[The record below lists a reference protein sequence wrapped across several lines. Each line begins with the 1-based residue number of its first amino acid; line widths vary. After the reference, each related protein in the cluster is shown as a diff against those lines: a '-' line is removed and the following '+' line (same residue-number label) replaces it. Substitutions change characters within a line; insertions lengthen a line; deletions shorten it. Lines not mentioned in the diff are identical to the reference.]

1 MPDATTTAC
10 AAAAIL
16 LLALAGWFILSWR
29 ASPYT
34 FWQFCIYLLNR
45 FFTRVLW
52 RTEVSGTLDLPDSQG
67 AVIVSNHVS
76 GIDPLLIQLST
87 LRIVHWLV
95 AREYFY
101 MPVLSFVF
109 KQLQSIPVNRGGVDT
124 AATKMAIRYA
134 REGGLV
140 GLFPEGRVNVTDE
153 LLLPGRPG
161 AALIALKARVPVVP
175 CYVCDAPYNGTALG
189 SFFMTAR
196 ARVRIGKPIDL
207 SPYFER
213 ENDRSVLQEL
223 TLVFLKE
230 IARLAGDED
239 FQPHLAGR
247 HWKPGQEQE
256 EGIAINGNGNGEIAP
271 VVARAGDAVDRTS
284 P

>member
-1 MPDATTTAC
+1 MPDATITAC
-10 AAAAIL
+10 AAAATL
-16 LLALAGWFILSWR
+16 LLALAGWFVFSWR

-196 ARVRIGKPIDL
+196 AKVRIGKPIDL

-239 FQPHLAGR
+239 FQPQLAGR
-247 HWKPGQEQE
+247 HWKTGKDQE
-256 EGIAINGNGNGEIAP
+256 EDVVINGNGNG
-271 VVARAGDAVDRTS
+271 VVAPMPARTRDAVDRTT